1 MGWLG
6 RGLTVGGVCLMVLP
20 LVAAMLT
27 VATDVHL
34 ATVFER
40 IPTIVLSGITLFVIG
55 IAVQAYTDR

>member
-6 RGLTVGGVCLMVLP
+6 RGLTVGGVALIALP

-34 ATVFER
+34 AGVFDR
-40 IPTIVLSGITLFVIG
+40 IPSIVLTGILLFVIG